1 MKVKNLSG
9 GQELLCV
16 NVDKVYDWV
25 TSQASVNLPGTTI
38 TFPAGVADPCAAGT
52 NILDITAEVTVGA
65 VTEVGDRVNRTFI
78 INGAEVT
85 LQRVTIVKSLSIAVT
100 VSALTAL
107 GAQITV
113 TGVPIPATVTES
125 YFLCAPE
132 GTAINV
138 SAYDTESSVSGACVA
153 GVGLVV
159 DIAAVICQSIQ
170 VTAPVTIELTADF
183 CAPRENI
190 IAACPAPAIPPQ
202 CPVVFPTP
210 LA

>member
-1 MKVKNLSG
+1 MKVQNLSG

-25 TSQASVNLPGTTI
+25 TNQASVNLPGTTI
-38 TFPAGVADPCAAGT
+38 TFPAGVLDPCAAGT
-52 NILDITAEVTVGA
+52 TILDIAAVVTVGT
-65 VTEVGDRVNRTFI
+65 VTEVGERVNRTFI

-85 LQRVTIVKSLSIAVT
+85 LQRVTIVKPLSIAVT
-100 VSALTAL
+100 VTALTAT
-107 GAQITV
+107 GTQITV

-125 YFLCAPE
+125 FFLCAPE
-132 GTAINV
+132 GTDITVTAFD
-138 SAYDTESSVSGACVA
+138 SESSVSGSCVA
-153 GVGLVV
+153 GALVV

-183 CAPRENI
+183 CAARENI

-202 CPVVFPTP
+202 CPALFPTP

>member
-1 MKVKNLSG
+1 MEVKNLSG

-25 TSQASVNLPGTTI
+25 TYQGSVNLPGTTI
-38 TFPAGVADPCAAGT
+38 TFPAGVLDPCAVGT
-52 NILDITAEVTVGA
+52 TILDIAAEVTVGP
-65 VTEVGDRVNRTFI
+65 VTEVGERVNRTFI

-85 LQRVTIVKSLSIAVT
+85 LQRVTIVKTLSIAVT
-100 VSALTAL
+100 VTAL
-107 GAQITV
+107 DATGVQITL
-113 TGVPIPATVTES
+113 TGVPIPATITES
-125 YFLCAPE
+125 FFLCAPE
-132 GTAINV
+132 GTDITV
-138 SAYDTESSVSGACVA
+138 TAYDTETSVSGACVA
-153 GVGLVV
+153 GALVV
-159 DIAAVICQSIQ
+159 DIASVVCQGIQ

-202 CPVVFPTP
+202 CPTVFPTP